1 MNIGKRLRSL
11 REEKK
16 MSQGDIEK
24 CAGMLRCYTSR
35 VENGHT
41 VPSLAT
47 LEKYAKAFEIPLYKL
62 FYEGE
67 APPELPHLSRRNA
80 IEVLIEASPRKD
92 ARFMTRLLRY
102 TSRMDEKKRKTW
114 LSVAQKMAAQ

>member
-1 MNIGKRLRSL
+1 MNIGKRLRGL

-16 MSQGDIEK
+16 MSQGHIEELT
-24 CAGMLRCYTSR
+24 GLLRCYTSR

-47 LEKYAKAFEIPLYKL
+47 LEKYAKAFEIPLYLL

-67 APPELPHLSRRNA
+67 GPPELPRLSRRNP
-80 IEVLIEASPRKD
+80 IEVLIETSPRRD
-92 ARFMTRLLRY
+92 AKFMTKLLRRA
-102 TSRMDEKKRKTW
+102 SRMDEKNRKAW
-114 LSVAQKMAAQ
+114 LSVAQKMAAR